1 MVSGEPI
8 PVEKTVDAKV
18 VGGTI
23 NGTGSFVMK
32 AERVGADTLLAQI
45 VKMVSEAQRT
55 RAPIQRL
62 ADKVAAFFVPA
73 VLAASVITFVRLG
86 HLRPSTLRMRTPW

>member
-1 MVSGEPI
+1 
-8 PVEKTVDAKV
+8 V

-45 VKMVSEAQRT
+45 VKMVSEANDLALQSSALRIRSLPGSFRQYSCALSSHLLCGLFSALRLCMRT
-55 RAPIQRL
+55 R
-62 ADKVAAFFVPA
+62 
-73 VLAASVITFVRLG
+73 
-86 HLRPSTLRMRTPW
+86 